1 MAVSRR
7 VTNSHGHEP
16 PSQAAQIA
24 LLMRYALIV
33 HSTSKSKAALAVG
46 ARDTQSGGHGWAGA
60 HSELQGVTIDFWG
73 GPQLH
78 LWPQAAR
85 PL

>member
-1 MAVSRR
+1 MVKTAV
-7 VTNSHGHEP
+7 H
-16 PSQAAQIA
+16 AAQIA
-24 LLMRYALIV
+24 LLMRYTLTV

>member
-7 VTNSHGHEP
+7 VTNSHGHVP

-24 LLMRYALIV
+24 LLMHYTLTV

-60 HSELQGVTIDFWG
+60 H
-73 GPQLH
+73 
-78 LWPQAAR
+78 
-85 PL
+85 